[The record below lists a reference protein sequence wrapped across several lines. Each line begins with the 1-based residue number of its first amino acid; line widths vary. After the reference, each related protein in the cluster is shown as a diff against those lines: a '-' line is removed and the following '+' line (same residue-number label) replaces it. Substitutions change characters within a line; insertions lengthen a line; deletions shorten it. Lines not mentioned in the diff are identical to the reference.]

1 MKKKHWMGLFILL
14 LAAASCS
21 GGGSQTMPDP
31 SAQAGEG
38 KKQYVIGVSIPTT
51 DLAFRR
57 TMFEM
62 VKEAYPEG
70 NTDKRAQVLVY
81 DGKNSQKQQNQD
93 IKDLIEQGVDS
104 IVVDSYTTEG
114 ILSVIKYANERG
126 VPIMAVDDR
135 METNSSAQVVSFVGS
150 DHTKMGNQA
159 AEMLLRGLKETYPEE
174 ETWNVLELTGIPGS
188 AGAMDRGE
196 GIHEVLDQEERVH
209 LLGSYNGEFA
219 EENAASIMEDCLGV
233 YDEIHAVICQN
244 DLMAEGCYREIEKA
258 GKVGEILIVGFDGQ
272 RSVVEKIRE
281 GGIYGTVLEPPDMA
295 VTAVEKLCDYLD
307 GEELSPV
314 YYQESIP
321 IYPEDAERFLK
332 ENLAW

>member
-1 MKKKHWMGLFILL
+1 MSSW
-14 LAAASCS
+14 
-21 GGGSQTMPDP
+21 
-31 SAQAGEG
+31 
-38 KKQYVIGVSIPTT
+38 
-51 DLAFRR
+51 
-57 TMFEM
+57 
-62 VKEAYPEG
+62 
-70 NTDKRAQVLVY
+70 
-81 DGKNSQKQQNQD
+81 
-93 IKDLIEQGVDS
+93 
-104 IVVDSYTTEG
+104 YTTHAPEDD
-114 ILSVIKYANERG
+114 IAVSTRIRLARNLSGLPFPARMTPEQRKELNLKVKNAVLQSNTPFAKSLKYIDMADVPQTEIAAMVERHIIS
-126 VPIMAVDDR
+126 P
-135 METNSSAQVVSFVGS
+135 
-150 DHTKMGNQA
+150 
-159 AEMLLRGLKETYPEE
+159 
-174 ETWNVLELTGIPGS
+174 
-188 AGAMDRGE
+188 
-196 GIHEVLDQEERVH
+196 
-209 LLGSYNGEFA
+209 EFA

-321 IYPEDAERFLK
+321 IYPEDAERFLE

>member
-31 SAQAGEG
+31 SAQAGDG

-93 IKDLIEQGVDS
+93 IKDLIEQGVDG

-135 METNSSAQVVSFVGS
+135 M
-150 DHTKMGNQA
+150 
-159 AEMLLRGLKETYPEE
+159 ETYPEE

-321 IYPEDAERFLK
+321 ISPEDAERFLK